1 MYKTKIW
8 IYPSTAY
15 VNIFKKDKHLYIFLK
30 IV

>member
-1 MYKTKIW
+1 MYKTKIG

-15 VNIFKKDKHLYIFLK
+15 ANILKKDKHLYIFLN